1 MAKKNPARSSKST
14 STNGRASSSV
24 DEMLLAALQRGDDS
38 LETGRFLV
46 TFKEAAAEEGV
57 QTFGARGMR
66 VADAR
71 DFTDQAATL
80 EDVGDADAVVF
91 PEIGVA
97 LVGSEAASERSIH
110 ANAEIASDSPIEAI
124 EPEYFVFAQQ
134 DPTATLLREA
144 VARRTGP
151 DAADQIRSAT
161 TRTPL
166 ADPAEYLR
174 GFARAA
180 QAIAGDLTELD
191 RTEIEDEEEAL
202 VLGATWGLI
211 KCKVPQSVRSGVGI
225 RVAVLD
231 TGMDLGHPD
240 FVGRAI
246 VGATFVGQPVQDLHS
261 HGTHCIGTS
270 CGPKSPAGSTP
281 RYGIA
286 YRAPIFVG
294 KVLSNSGSGA
304 TAGVLAGMNWA
315 IANRCV
321 VISMSLGSQ
330 APVQAAY
337 TAAGAAALNKGCL
350 IVAAAG
356 NAAST
361 TGSPANSPTIMSVA
375 SLDPNL
381 NPSSFSNF
389 GKIEISGPGR
399 DVFSSVPRPTR
410 YGIKSGTSMATPHVA
425 GCAALWAETSPT
437 LRGIL
442 LWRKLIATAKHLPLP
457 AARVGA
463 GLVQA
468 P

>member
-1 MAKKNPARSSKST
+1 MAAKKNPGRSTKST

-24 DEMLLAALQRGDDS
+24 DDLLLAALARGDDS
-38 LETGRFLV
+38 LETGRYLV
-46 TFKEAAAEEGV
+46 TFKESAAEEGI
-57 QTFGARGMR
+57 QSIAARGMR

-71 DFTDQAATL
+71 EFTDQAVTL
-80 EDVGDADAVVF
+80 ESVGDADAIVF

-97 LVGSEAASERSIH
+97 LVGAEAAQERSFS

-124 EPEYFVFAQQ
+124 EPEYFVFPQQ
-134 DPTATLLREA
+134 DPPGLLRE
-144 VARRTGP
+144 VARRG
-151 DAADQIRSAT
+151 QNEFSEQSRSSAT
-161 TRTPL
+161 RAPVDT
-166 ADPAEYLR
+166 AEYLR

-180 QAIAGDLTELD
+180 QAIAGDLTDVDQREF
-191 RTEIEDEEEAL
+191 EAEEDPL
-202 VLGATWGLI
+202 VVGATWGLI
-211 KCKVPQSVRSGVGI
+211 RCKVPPSVRSGVGI

-240 FVGRAI
+240 FVGRAF
-246 VGATFVGQPVQDLHS
+246 VTASFVGQPVQDLHS

-270 CGPKSPAGSTP
+270 CGPKSPPGATP

-286 YRAPIFVG
+286 HRAPIFVG
-294 KVLSNSGSGA
+294 KVLSNSGSGS
-304 TAGVLAGMNWA
+304 TAGVLAGINWA

-330 APVQAAY
+330 SPVQAAY
-337 TAAGAAALNKGCL
+337 TAAGAAALAKGCL

-356 NAAST
+356 NAASN
-361 TGSPANSPTIMSVA
+361 TGAPANSPTIMSVA
-375 SLDPNL
+375 SLDANL
-381 NPSSFSNF
+381 TPSAFSDF
-389 GKIEISGPGR
+389 GKIEIAAPGR

-425 GCAALWAETSPT
+425 GVAALWAETSTT
-437 LRGIL
+437 LRGAL
-442 LWRKLIATAKHLPLP
+442 LWRKLQATAKRLPFP